1 MSILCPIVYV
11 RVSFNAGRAR
21 SLKQEAVARIR
32 RAPKNER
39 PAMLTRYARRLT
51 GECLRVF
58 TE

>member
-1 MSILCPIVYV
+1 MNTLTPVV
-11 RVSFNAGRAR
+11 NLRASFNAGRAR
-21 SLKQEAVARIR
+21 SITQQAVASIR